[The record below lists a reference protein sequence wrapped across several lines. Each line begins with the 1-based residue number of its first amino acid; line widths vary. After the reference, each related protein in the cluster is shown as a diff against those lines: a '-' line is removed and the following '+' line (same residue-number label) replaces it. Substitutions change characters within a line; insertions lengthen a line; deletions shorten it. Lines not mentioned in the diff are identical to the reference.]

1 MDDDTVFMPRLKS
14 FGTSVINMASTFFV
28 VFVAGLVCLAATS
41 TLPLAAAA
49 LPDIGPAA
57 ILPSRNTNLSSHVTL
72 SSSSSSSTRKDPSAG
87 INSIVKQFSW
97 PRNGAAVNGT
107 GRGFR
112 HLTVDPSTGRI
123 YAGGVN
129 RIFQLDAGLA
139 VEATVVTGPVAD
151 SPQCHASGCAPSM
164 GADAVA
170 TDSVNKVLIV
180 DRDARTLLACGST
193 LQGACTKY
201 RLSNISSEPESISRS
216 IAANDETASTF
227 AFIGPEHYNPWGRSN
242 VLYVGTTFTS
252 VGEYRHEVPAI
263 SSRNLYDLDLAEYSF
278 TKQSMLHIDVKYR
291 DHFLVKYVYGFNAS
305 DFAYFVVVQKKSHLP
320 GEEELGYVTRLARTC
335 ISDANYDS
343 YTEVTLQCGGGAD
356 GQGAFSLLQDA
367 KLAQAGPDLANSLG
381 LSTGDPVLVGVFS
394 PPRGIGSAEPS
405 HQSAVCVFSIADIEA
420 RFNENI
426 HMCFNGSLQS
436 RNMEY
441 ISGPILDGKCPKAG
455 VSSSSF
461 NLINYFKHMC
471 VVRFF
476 PPLKKR
482 PYGEFKKKCSLV
494 SSGGTTNW
502 WPVPKATRCLFENK
516 KNSLS
521 LSWLLIFLRLF
532 SLFLLF
538 WTNAR

>member
-1 MDDDTVFMPRLKS
+1 MARQPVVVLLCLVGLALLAWPVS
-14 FGTSVINMASTFFV
+14 FPAV
-28 VFVAGLVCLAATS
+28 
-41 TLPLAAAA
+41 AAA
-49 LPDIGPAA
+49 LPDLGPA
-57 ILPSRNTNLSSHVTL
+57 LPPPQLSSRNVSSVAVH
-72 SSSSSSSTRKDPSAG
+72 RKDPAAG
-87 INSIVKQFSW
+87 GLASIVKQFNW
-97 PRNGAAVNGT
+97 PKSSLSVNGT
-107 GRGFR
+107 GHRGFR

-123 YAGGVN
+123 YVGGVN
-129 RIFQLDAGLA
+129 RLFQLNSSLS
-139 VEATVVTGPVAD
+139 VEASVVTGPVVD
-151 SPQCHASGCAPSM
+151 SPQCHASGCVPSS
-164 GADAVA
+164 GVDPVA
-170 TDSVNKVLIV
+170 TDNVNKVLIV

-193 LQGACTKY
+193 SQGACTKY
-201 RLSNISSEPESISRS
+201 RLSNISSEPEFISRNV
-216 IAANDETASTF
+216 AANDETASTF

-263 SSRNLYDLDLAEYSF
+263 SSRNLYDLDFAEFSF
-278 TKQSMLHIDVKYR
+278 TKQSTLHIDVKYR

-356 GQGAFSLLQDA
+356 GQGAYSLIQDA

-381 LSTGDPVLVGVFS
+381 LSAGDPVLVGLFS
-394 PPRGIGSAEPS
+394 PPKGIGSAEPS

-455 VSSSSF
+455 VSSQ
-461 NLINYFKHMC
+461 
-471 VVRFF
+471 
-476 PPLKKR
+476 KK
-482 PYGEFKKKCSLV
+482 PFI
-494 SSGGTTNW
+494 
-502 WPVPKATRCLFENK
+502 
-516 KNSLS
+516 
-521 LSWLLIFLRLF
+521 IFL
-532 SLFLLF
+532 
-538 WTNAR
+538 

>member
-1 MDDDTVFMPRLKS
+1 
-14 FGTSVINMASTFFV
+14 MATILFV
-28 VFVAGLVCLAATS
+28 VVLALTTSFPMAT
-41 TLPLAAAA
+41 AA
-49 LPDIGPAA
+49 LPDIGQGL
-57 ILPSRNTNLSSHVTL
+57 IPSSM
-72 SSSSSSSTRKDPSAG
+72 SSSSSSSRNMTSMSISSSRKDPSAG
-87 INSIVKQFSW
+87 VNSIVKQFNW
-97 PRNGAAVNGT
+97 PRSSLTVNGT
-107 GRGFR
+107 NRGFR
-112 HLTVDPSTGRI
+112 HLTMDPSTGRI

-129 RIFQLDAGLA
+129 RLFQLDSSLLS
-139 VEATVVTGPVAD
+139 VEASVVTGPVVD
-151 SPQCHASGCAPSM
+151 SPQCHASGCAPSS
-164 GADAVA
+164 GVDAVA
-170 TDSVNKVLIV
+170 TDNVNKVLIV

-193 LQGACTKY
+193 SQGACTKY
-201 RLSNISSEPESISRS
+201 RLSNISSEPEFISRNV
-216 IAANDETASTF
+216 AANDETASTF

-263 SSRNLYDLDLAEYSF
+263 SSRNLYDLDFAEFSF
-278 TKQSMLHIDVKYR
+278 TKQSTLHIDVKYR

-320 GEEELGYVTRLARTC
+320 GEEESGYVTRLARTC

-356 GQGAFSLLQDA
+356 GQGAYSLVQDA

-381 LSTGDPVLVGVFS
+381 LSTGDPVLVGLFS
-394 PPRGIGSAEPS
+394 PPKGIGSPEPS

-455 VSSSSF
+455 VRDSLKINWPWPAIILFPTGWANKHARDFFFLSF
-461 NLINYFKHMC
+461 IFYYLRTR
-471 VVRFF
+471 V
-476 PPLKKR
+476 P
-482 PYGEFKKKCSLV
+482 SLV

-502 WPVPKATRCLFENK
+502 WPVQT
-516 KNSLS
+516 SLRFIFVVDG
-521 LSWLLIFLRLF
+521 LCWAWLGRRG
-532 SLFLLF
+532 
-538 WTNAR
+538 AR